1 MKKVLKAA
9 IAFKNYGLGEPIL
22 IANQEKLD
30 ASLKKIGLDENFNI
44 EVTNSTD
51 TEKSKYKNYLYE
63 KLQRKKVSW
72 KKNVIKW

>member
-1 MKKVLKAA
+1 M
-9 IAFKNYGLGEPIL
+9 GEPIL

-30 ASLKKIGLDENFNI
+30 VALKKIGLDENFNI

-51 TEKSKYKNYLYE
+51 TEKSENIKTIFMKNCKE
-63 KLQRKKVSW
+63 KVSW